1 MSKEPR
7 YHPLDPDDGGD
18 LGGVR
23 RDCPKD
29 DCDFTCITEEQL
41 FRHLSS
47 THVRCSCDKIM
58 NYDELPPD
66 PDPDFCWKCSTRWFA
81 PTEYKGKPMDFGG
94 IINISE
100 SIMPDGEGIY
110 YLIATG
116 SAYVYADDGG
126 KIQDHFIKWNENNP
140 DVRDREDCWSS
151 DYYGEKK

>member
-1 MSKEPR
+1 MSCPEP
-7 YHPLDPDDGGD
+7 D
-18 LGGVR
+18 L
-23 RDCPKD
+23 CPERS
-29 DCDFTCITEEQL
+29 IEQL
-41 FRHLSS
+41 
-47 THVRCSCDKIM
+47 
-58 NYDELPPD
+58 
-66 PDPDFCWKCSTRWFA
+66 A

-116 SAYVYADDGG
+116 SAYVYADDEG

-151 DYYGEKK
+151 DYYGEEK